1 MSIVKGYSTVV
12 YTSGSVDS
20 SYMWH
25 WFQIPFHLVPFHWAN
40 EVSCVCRDWTGS
52 KVCPEYSPLILEKLG
67 TDSWKKVAV
76 LLDFVQITST
86 PPLPLIGQLVP
97 LSWTPMCQKIW
108 ARVSPSLPI
117 PKLTQYIQFVKSGQ
131 KIWAGFPP
139 LIWTRSKRTAIFL
152 GHRPLLAQN
161 V

>member
-86 PPLPLIGQLVP
+86 TLPPPPPNLDNLYHFFERQCAKKFGQGSPLPPHTQIDPIYTVCEKWTKNLGRALP
-97 LSWTPMCQKIW
+97 L
-108 ARVSPSLPI
+108 
-117 PKLTQYIQFVKSGQ
+117 
-131 KIWAGFPP
+131 PP
-139 LIWTRSKRTAIFL
+139 PPPNLDNLYPFF
-152 GHRPLLAQN
+152 
-161 V
+161 